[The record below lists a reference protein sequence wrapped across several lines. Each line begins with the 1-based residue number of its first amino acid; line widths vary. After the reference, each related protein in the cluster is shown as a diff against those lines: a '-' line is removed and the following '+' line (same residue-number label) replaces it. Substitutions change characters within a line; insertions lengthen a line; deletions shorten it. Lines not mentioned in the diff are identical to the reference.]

1 MTKNILEIKNLH
13 FGYSQELLL
22 KNISFTLHKKELV
35 AIVGPNGAGKST
47 LVKLIAGLLKKQRGT
62 IKVKGKVAYIPQKF
76 NQDPNFPATVRELL
90 DLECCNCKI
99 RGEVVKSLNLS
110 SLVDKQFKEL
120 SGGQQQRVFV
130 AMALLS
136 EPDMLILDEP
146 TVGIDTKTQE
156 EFYKLLKKLND
167 ERSLTILFVTHDT
180 GMISNYFTKI
190 ICVGNQEAHV
200 DDAKHTNR
208 ALVKAYGETFNK
220 LEHNHSHGGQ
230 ND

>member
-1 MTKNILEIKNLH
+1 MTKHILEIKNLH
-13 FGYSQELLL
+13 FGYSKEPLL

-47 LVKLIAGLLKKQRGT
+47 LVKLIAGLLKKQGGT
-62 IKVKGKVAYIPQKF
+62 INVKGKVAYIPQKF

-90 DLECCNCKI
+90 DIECCNCGI
-99 RGEVVKSLNLS
+99 REEVVKSLSLQ
-110 SLVDKQFKEL
+110 SLVNKQFKEL

-136 EPDMLILDEP
+136 EPNILILDEP

-167 ERSLTILFVTHDT
+167 ERDLTILFVTHDT

-190 ICVGNQEAHV
+190 ICVGNKEAHV

-208 ALVKAYGETFNK
+208 ALVKAYGETFGK
-220 LEHNHSHGGQ
+220 LEHNHSHGGHK
-230 ND
+230 